1 LQNIFIPFLS
11 IGMKLLNF
19 ISFIVFILM
28 FSACNTN
35 KFVPE
40 GEFLLDKINIKSD
53 NKELNHSDLKEYLRQ
68 TPNAAVFGAFRMQ
81 LGIYDWAPKD
91 TTKWLNR
98 ILHKTFFRIGDPPVI
113 YNSALT
119 SLSVQQLQLL
129 LENKGYIN
137 AKVASNVI
145 TKGKKATVVYI
156 INSNTPY
163 RLNQYNIDIN
173 NEALNKIA
181 SDTSKSLIKPNIL
194 FDADIFNAERE
205 RIASRFRQQGYYN
218 FNKEFLAYSA
228 DSSLNSHKINMT
240 LKLRD
245 YLKKSNDSTENLIFK
260 QFTIGKVTF
269 YANTDENLLG
279 NLENKIEYDTIK
291 FRDFELISPKKRIL
305 KLDALVQNT
314 YINPNSLYSDD
325 AVERTYSALNS
336 LGPIKYVNIS
346 FKENKNNILD
356 CTINV
361 VPSKTISL
369 SAELEGTYTAG
380 YWGVAGNVNFANR
393 NIFKGAETLSLL
405 ARWAFEKQDIIW
417 AQEYGGQIGLKF
429 PRFMLPFGS
438 FDFKRKVHANTEF
451 TATFDSQFRPGEF
464 STKSVGAGINYSW
477 TRRQYQHVF
486 QLFDLNYVY
495 FDSISQ
501 SFRTSFLN
509 PLKPLYNPYNYLNH
523 FIMRIGYAGSYTSF
537 NSNRPLQNYS
547 SSRYTIETAGN
558 LLYGLSHL
566 FGKVPDS
573 TGYYQLFKIRYA
585 QYSKGE
591 YNVTYHQIF
600 DFENR
605 FVYHF
610 GFGLGFPYGN
620 GDVIPYEKRFYS
632 GGANSVRGWG
642 ESMLGPG
649 VYNRIEGASRDFNQ
663 VGDIKLDMNM
673 EYRAKM
679 FWILEGAL
687 FLDAGNIWTIKDY
700 DTQKGGTFK
709 FDTFMNQIAIAYG
722 FGLRFDIKFFIIRSD
737 VGIRLF
743 DPVLSRQ
750 QQWRVSPGWGDLAL
764 HIAIGYPF

>member
-1 LQNIFIPFLS
+1 MQNIFIPFLS

-346 FKENKNNILD
+346 FKENKNNIL
-356 CTINV
+356 
-361 VPSKTISL
+361 
-369 SAELEGTYTAG
+369 E
-380 YWGVAGNVNFANR
+380 
-393 NIFKGAETLSLL
+393 
-405 ARWAFEKQDIIW
+405 
-417 AQEYGGQIGLKF
+417 IG
-429 PRFMLPFGS
+429 R
-438 FDFKRKVHANTEF
+438 A
-451 TATFDSQFRPGEF
+451 
-464 STKSVGAGINYSW
+464 
-477 TRRQYQHVF
+477 HV
-486 QLFDLNYVY
+486 
-495 FDSISQ
+495 
-501 SFRTSFLN
+501 
-509 PLKPLYNPYNYLNH
+509 
-523 FIMRIGYAGSYTSF
+523 
-537 NSNRPLQNYS
+537 
-547 SSRYTIETAGN
+547 
-558 LLYGLSHL
+558 
-566 FGKVPDS
+566 
-573 TGYYQLFKIRYA
+573 
-585 QYSKGE
+585 
-591 YNVTYHQIF
+591 
-600 DFENR
+600 
-605 FVYHF
+605 
-610 GFGLGFPYGN
+610 
-620 GDVIPYEKRFYS
+620 
-632 GGANSVRGWG
+632 
-642 ESMLGPG
+642 
-649 VYNRIEGASRDFNQ
+649 
-663 VGDIKLDMNM
+663 
-673 EYRAKM
+673 
-679 FWILEGAL
+679 
-687 FLDAGNIWTIKDY
+687 
-700 DTQKGGTFK
+700 
-709 FDTFMNQIAIAYG
+709 
-722 FGLRFDIKFFIIRSD
+722 
-737 VGIRLF
+737 
-743 DPVLSRQ
+743 
-750 QQWRVSPGWGDLAL
+750 
-764 HIAIGYPF
+764 